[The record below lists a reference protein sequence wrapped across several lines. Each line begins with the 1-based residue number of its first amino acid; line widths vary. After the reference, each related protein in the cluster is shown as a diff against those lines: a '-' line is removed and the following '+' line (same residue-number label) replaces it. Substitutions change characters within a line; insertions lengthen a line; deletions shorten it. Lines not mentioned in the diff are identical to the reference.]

1 MTTITFDSLGYFQKL
16 KAAGMPEELAQ
27 VQADAMRMQSEAQ
40 AAALRETLDK
50 YDAASRKDLATKG
63 DLADTK
69 HEILKWVLSIA
80 LAQTAVIVAVI
91 GVAVAVVVK

>member
-1 MTTITFDSLGYFQKL
+1 
-16 KAAGMPEELAQ
+16 
-27 VQADAMRMQSEAQ
+27 MRIQSEAQ

>member
-16 KAAGMPEELAQ
+16 KAAGMPEEQAQ
-27 VQADAMRMQSEAQ
+27 VQADAMRIQSEAQ